1 MSKESPQPQP
11 SEEVDLG
18 QLFKLIG
25 NAFSNLFA
33 FIGGFFKNIFLGFV
47 WLIFFVKKHFI
58 KLIAA
63 GVIGIIFGFFQ
74 EKTSEP
80 TFKSYIT
87 IKQNYNVGEGLYNSI
102 SYYNDLLGNQDY
114 EALES
119 ALNIDSIS
127 SKSILGFEIKS
138 VLSENEKL
146 KVYDT
151 YIKTLDSTVAATV
164 DYELFIENDKDYKHT
179 LQQISVKSISRNNF
193 ETVFDNI
200 IKNIESNEHFVSEQ
214 FKDLKELK
222 AREQGLKE
230 ALAKSDSLQVTYKK
244 VLENVLKE
252 NSKSEIGIT
261 FEGSNQIDKTKEL
274 ELYKSD
280 LILRRELVDIARE
293 IDDKEYLVEVISSK
307 QDSGVVEKGHKVFGF
322 TLGGTLFYGI
332 LLSVVV
338 FIILLGLKGLKAL
351 ERFKSDI

>member
-1 MSKESPQPQP
+1 MSTELPQPQQ

-25 NAFSNLFA
+25 NAFNRLFA
-33 FIGGFFKNIFLGFV
+33 FIGGVFNKIFLSFV

-58 KLIAA
+58 KLVVAGII
-63 GVIGIIFGFFQ
+63 GVILGYVQ

-87 IKQNYNVGEGLYNSI
+87 IKQNYNIGESLYNSI
-102 SYYNDLLGNQDY
+102 SYYNDLIENKDY
-114 EALES
+114 EAIERTLH
-119 ALNIDSIS
+119 IDSLRS
-127 SKSILGFEIKS
+127 PSILGFEVES
-138 VLSENEKL
+138 VLSENERIKE
-146 KVYDT
+146 YDA

-164 DYELFIENDKDYKHT
+164 DYELFLKNDRDYKHPI
-179 LQQISVKSISRNNF
+179 QQISIKSKSRNNF
-193 ETVFDNI
+193 QIVFDNI
-200 IKNIESNEHFVSEQ
+200 IKNIETNEYFVREK

-222 AREQGLKE
+222 AREESLKE
-230 ALAKSDSLQVTYKK
+230 ALVKSDSLQVTYKK
-244 VLENVLKE
+244 VLENTLKE

-280 LILRRELVDIARE
+280 LEVRRELVKIARE
-293 IDDKEYLVEVISSK
+293 IDDKQHLVEVISSK
-307 QDSGVVEKGHKVFGF
+307 QDSGVVDKGYNI
-322 TLGGTLFYGI
+322 LGLKLGAKIFFGI
-332 LLSVVV
+332 LFSFIV
-338 FIILLGLKGLKAL
+338 FIILLSLKAITAL

>member
-1 MSKESPQPQP
+1 MSKDLQQQPQ

-47 WLIFFVKKHFI
+47 WFIFFVKKHFI

-63 GVIGIIFGFFQ
+63 GVIGVILGFVQ

-80 TFKSYIT
+80 IFKSYIT

-102 SYYNDLLGNQDY
+102 DYYNDLLGNQDY
-114 EALES
+114 EALEG

-127 SKSILGFEIKS
+127 SASILDFEIKS

-146 KVYDT
+146 KEYDT

-164 DYELFIENDKDYKHT
+164 NYELFIQNDKDYKHAI
-179 LQQISVKSISRNNF
+179 QQISVKSKSRNNF

-200 IKNIESNEHFVSEQ
+200 IKNIQSNKYFIRER

-222 AREQGLKE
+222 AREQNLKE

-280 LILRRELVDIARE
+280 LELRRELVGIARE
-293 IDDKEYLVEVISSK
+293 IDDKEEIVEVISSK
-307 QDSGVVEKGHKVFGF
+307 QDSGVIDKGYNIFGVN
-322 TLGGTLFYGI
+322 LGVKLFYGM
-332 LLSVVV
+332 LFSFVV
-338 FIILLGLKGLKAL
+338 FIILLGVKAL
-351 ERFKSDI
+351 KSLEKHGTDK